1 MLIIRYFLSD
11 TYIAKSQ
18 LSSVNCQPKASPPP
32 RKHAPKF
39 THRQTISFPVANY
52 QFLGGKLPS
61 SLSRTPAAMSA
72 NHKYTLQNGNQSM
85 HSRILHRQSANQS

>member
-1 MLIIRYFLSD
+1 MVIIRYFLSD

-32 RKHAPKF
+32 RPQF
-39 THRQTISFPVANY
+39 THRQTTNFLVTNY

-72 NHKYTLQNGNQSM
+72 NHKYTLQNGNQSTQ
-85 HSRILHRQSANQS
+85 SENQHRQSTNQS

>member
-1 MLIIRYFLSD
+1 MAISRYFLPN

-18 LSSVNCQPKASPPP
+18 LSSVNCQPKAAKTSPQIYPP
-32 RKHAPKF
+32 
-39 THRQTISFPVANY
+39 TSY
-52 QFLGGKLPS
+52 QLPGNKLPA
-61 SLSRTPAAMSA
+61 SRQETPYFSVENTPPAIST

>member
-1 MLIIRYFLSD
+1 MVIIRYFLSD

-18 LSSVNCQPKASPPP
+18 LSSVNCQPKATPP
-32 RKHAPKF
+32 RKQAPKF

-72 NHKYTLQNGNQSM
+72 NHKYTLQNGNQSTQ
-85 HSRILHRQSANQS
+85 SENQHRQSTNQS

>member
-1 MLIIRYFLSD
+1 MVISRYFLPY

-18 LSSVNCQPKASPPP
+18 LSSVNCQPKATPP
-32 RKHAPKF
+32 RKQAPKF

>member
-1 MLIIRYFLSD
+1 MVIIRYFLSD
-11 TYIAKSQ
+11 TNIAKSQ
-18 LSSVNCQPKASPPP
+18 LSSVNCQPKALSTTTKTRPQ
-32 RKHAPKF
+32 F

>member
-72 NHKYTLQNGNQSM
+72 KGVSEIDNIEQIDHQS
-85 HSRILHRQSANQS
+85 

>member
-1 MLIIRYFLSD
+1 MVIIRYFLSD

-18 LSSVNCQPKASPPP
+18 LSSVNCQPKATAAKTSPQ
-32 RKHAPKF
+32 F